1 MVNHFIPT
9 IHLSDSDRKKD
20 GAFTQKKIVIGHIKS
35 NLVLQ
40 LYKGS
45 NYETN
50 KTQSTKTNK
59 KIKPMTKTNKKKT
72 RPQQLGSPIFLLQ
85 GILSLYM
92 MFLKIF
98 FLPKNGQI
106 QLGKV

>member
-1 MVNHFIPT
+1 ME
-9 IHLSDSDRKKD
+9 HLHE
-20 GAFTQKKIVIGHIKS
+20 KIVIGHIKS

-59 KIKPMTKTNKKKT
+59 QKNQTNNKNKQKENKTT
-72 RPQQLGSPIFLLQ
+72 TIRISHIFVTGNLE
-85 GILSLYM
+85 SLYDV
-92 MFLKIF
+92 LKNNF
-98 FLPKNGQI
+98 FTKKWTNTI
-106 QLGKV
+106 GKSISRQ